1 METYTPPSFVAW
13 GDDFL
18 LFPRINIRSVSRTSV
33 THLCPTYSR
42 TVRFAIVRNDPSP
55 STDSPST
62 SSASYSFSSFSA
74 LFSFGLY
81 RRSISFHAIRFLS
94 NECTRIVPRFR
105 SINPRSNP
113 RSSRRLYSN
122 FPAERDRAR
131 RKDGGDE
138 KVIKRKGKGKSRL
151 IA

>member
-1 METYTPPSFVAW
+1 METYYPPFVAW

-42 TVRFAIVRNDPSP
+42 IVRFAIIRNDPLP
-55 STDSPST
+55 PLPTLPPPFC
-62 SSASYSFSSFSA
+62 SYSFSNFSA

-81 RRSISFHAIRFLS
+81 RRSISFHAAIPFLS
-94 NECTRIVPRFR
+94 NECTRVVPRFR

-113 RSSRRLYSN
+113 VHPEDYIRIFL
-122 FPAERDRAR
+122 
-131 RKDGGDE
+131 
-138 KVIKRKGKGKSRL
+138 
-151 IA
+151 